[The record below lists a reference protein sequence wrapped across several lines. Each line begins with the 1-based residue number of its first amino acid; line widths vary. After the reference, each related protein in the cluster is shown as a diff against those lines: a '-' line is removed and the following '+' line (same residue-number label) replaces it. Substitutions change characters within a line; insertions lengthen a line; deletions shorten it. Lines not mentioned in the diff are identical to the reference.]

1 MKHWI
6 LPVIALAGL
15 LGGCA
20 SHYGLAAPRANLLE
34 IGLIND
40 PKQVS
45 RLEKALTDKDIAKL
59 LDVDVRAKLPSSV
72 AVAKLGSYCDGYQ
85 PHLARIDAEELT
97 GWEKAVA
104 DQDLI
109 SGAHPV
115 SHLVHG
121 DSKPTLHS
129 LRSAAAKMNCELL
142 LVYLQADSTV
152 DNFNDAAVLYW
163 TILGLWVVPGDEL
176 QHQTVMQ
183 AILVDCRTGMILGTA
198 TGDGHDR
205 KLCPAAFVGIRKT
218 QMAEEVRAEAMADL
232 QTGVR
237 RLAARVV
244 TAALAKR
251 R

>member
-1 MKHWI
+1 MRHWI

-20 SHYGLAAPRANLLE
+20 SHHRLAVPTANLLE

-40 PKQVS
+40 PQQVS
-45 RLEKALTDKDIAKL
+45 RLEKALTDKDIANL
-59 LDVDVRAKLPSSV
+59 LDVDVRAKLPSAV
-72 AVAKLGSYCDGYQ
+72 AVAKLDSYCNGYQ
-85 PHLARIDAEELT
+85 PYLARIDAEELI
-97 GWEKAVA
+97 GWEKAFG

-198 TGDGHDR
+198 TGDGRDK
-205 KLCPAAFVGIRKT
+205 KLCPAAFVGIRKA
-218 QMAEEVRAEAMADL
+218 QMAREVGAEALADL

-244 TAALAKR
+244 TAALAKAR
-251 R
+251 